1 MTLNSKAKD
10 YQEQLRRTAQ
20 DKRRMAKVSPLGM
33 GKLST
38 PEMLNEMRAQLNEIR
53 AMLKQYK
60 IGDDMP
66 VKFVVTERDASGKI
80 MSFKVERT

>member
-20 DKRRMAKVSPLGM
+20 DKRKM
-33 GKLST
+33 GQLST

-53 AMLKQYK
+53 ALLKQHK
-60 IGDDMP
+60 VGDDMP
-66 VKFVVTERDASGKI
+66 VKFVVTERDANGKI
-80 MSFKVERT
+80 TSFKVERT